1 MKTIGNNEILVSF
14 RLTLVTES
22 RLLKMRIIMVE
33 FNVNFS
39 ELEHMDLEK
48 AKEIVGHF
56 DNEDWYEELR
66 ATIDGVEYGLD
77 IVDEGD
83 WDDQGKYQYKDVTG
97 VLYKISG
104 DDSVTKYDIA
114 VTQYITRSGSYFSGY
129 YYEYEPLQVDQLV
142 QKVIPQ
148 QIIPERTVVTFK

>member
-1 MKTIGNNEILVSF
+1 
-14 RLTLVTES
+14 
-22 RLLKMRIIMVE
+22 MVE

-114 VTQYITRSGSYFSGY
+114 VTQYITRSGSYFSEY

>member
-1 MKTIGNNEILVSF
+1 
-14 RLTLVTES
+14 
-22 RLLKMRIIMVE
+22 MVE
-33 FNVNFS
+33 LNVNFS

-104 DDSVTKYDIA
+104 DDSVTNYDIA

>member
-1 MKTIGNNEILVSF
+1 
-14 RLTLVTES
+14 
-22 RLLKMRIIMVE
+22 MVE
-33 FNVNFS
+33 LNVNFS

-48 AKEIVGHF
+48 AKEIVSHF
-56 DNEDWYEELR
+56 DNEDWYEELG
-66 ATIDGVEYGLD
+66 ATIDGVKYQLD
-77 IVDEGD
+77 IVDDGN

-97 VLYKISG
+97 ILYKISE

-114 VTQYITRSGSYFSGY
+114 VTQYMTRSGSYFSEY
-129 YYEYEPLQVDQLV
+129 YYEYEPLQVNQLV